1 MALLSKAI
9 TALLI
14 SLAHNGGP
22 GACRCATFD
31 QRTASRSVHHS
42 IWRRRLGLGRPSDAR
57 RRCATSPPR
66 VSVARSVHRQRVP
79 LGTSPTPRSAQ
90 TLSVPAAHPIAITNQ
105 RACGAVSQVKTLT
118 VIVDDEAGSRTQNGH
133 FVTCLRRKV
142 CIFTPAL
149 RSHPPNASPSTGTLS
164 LD

>member
-1 MALLSKAI
+1 MLSKNI
-9 TALLI
+9 TALLL

-31 QRTASRSVHHS
+31 QRTAPRSVHHS

-66 VSVARSVHRQRVP
+66 VSVARSVHRQCVP

-90 TLSVPAAHPIAITNQ
+90 TLSVPASHPIASPNQ
-105 RACGAVSQVKTLT
+105 RVCGVVTQVKTLT
-118 VIVDDEAGSRTQNGH
+118 VIVDDKTGSRTQIGH
-133 FVTCLRRKV
+133 FGTCLRRKV
-142 CIFTPAL
+142 YIFTPAL
-149 RSHPPNASPSTGTLS
+149 RPHPSNASPRSGTLS